1 VVDKE
6 WFVSSY
12 CVIDSQ
18 CFIGLLRS
26 AKVHKVQM
34 LTLVADRQ
42 TDHGTLTSI
51 ARGEIAC

>member
-26 AKVHKVQM
+26 AKVLKVQM